1 MAKTPRDRRAT
12 KVGVHSADL
21 PVLPG
26 SSEEKAGRAPKKTWL
41 VDVVDVL
48 LLGLGCPKKDHP
60 TLMLLM
66 FPLMDIVSNKYVNT
80 WCLLSGLPHRR
91 DPWKINGKTPAL
103 MFWCHFYHWK
113 SPSQSYW
120 FPQRQATLTMIC
132 HWHWISCRKNVTKYK
147 HRCHRHHQYQMMI
160 PWVCYPVAIKHGC
173 WKIPPFSSVIFPA
186 VNRS

>member
-1 MAKTPRDRRAT
+1 MDSMAKTPRDRRAT

-66 FPLMDIVSNKYVNT
+66 FNGYRLKQIREYVMFIVGFT
-80 WCLLSGLPHRR
+80 
-91 DPWKINGKTPAL
+91 T
-103 MFWCHFYHWK
+103 
-113 SPSQSYW
+113 SP
-120 FPQRQATLTMIC
+120 
-132 HWHWISCRKNVTKYK
+132 
-147 HRCHRHHQYQMMI
+147 
-160 PWVCYPVAIKHGC
+160 
-173 WKIPPFSSVIFPA
+173 
-186 VNRS
+186 